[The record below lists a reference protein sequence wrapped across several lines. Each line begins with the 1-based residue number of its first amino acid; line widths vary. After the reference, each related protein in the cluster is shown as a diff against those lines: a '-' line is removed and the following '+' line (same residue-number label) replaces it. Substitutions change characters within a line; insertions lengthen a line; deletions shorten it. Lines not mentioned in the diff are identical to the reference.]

1 MLNEKNDLPA
11 ANRWAFFFLC
21 WQQPK
26 EERRDPNGMPIQE
39 RKKLTKHAIRLE
51 RNEAES
57 EMRIMFAMCRD
68 GSTVHV
74 FGNTISVSGRGMSET
89 YILCGNMLT
98 GPHGFRLMN
107 CRSVDEAF
115 CMVCGVHGGKSW

>member
-1 MLNEKNDLPA
+1 MKKDLPA
-11 ANRWAFFFLC
+11 ANRWVFFFLY

-26 EERRDPNGMPIQE
+26 EEGAAQWNAYSRTSEIDASCDSPRM
-39 RKKLTKHAIRLE
+39 K
-51 RNEAES
+51 RNKTES
-57 EMRIMFAMCRD
+57 EMRIMLAMCRD

-89 YILCGNMLT
+89 YVLCGNMLT
-98 GPHGFRLMN
+98 GPHGFRSMN